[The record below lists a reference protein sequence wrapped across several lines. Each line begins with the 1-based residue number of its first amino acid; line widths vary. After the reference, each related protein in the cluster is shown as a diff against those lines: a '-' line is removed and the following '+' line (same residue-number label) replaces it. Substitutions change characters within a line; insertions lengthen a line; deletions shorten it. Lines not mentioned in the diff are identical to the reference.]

1 MSEGDAWL
9 HKSVYDVSLLL
20 RETSA
25 SAGAADGNRPVHAAE
40 QMVRRFC
47 TKELRGVPG
56 GVGDVEEYIANAALD
71 LVIMGVWS
79 LVAAQVDEKGLPV
92 CLLLPLWSLTDGE
105 RWADRRNVMMVTPA
119 SGLQAL
125 QIHHLQIQ
133 Y

>member
-9 HKSVYDVSLLL
+9 LKSVYDISLLL
-20 RETSA
+20 RDTSTI
-25 SAGAADGNRPVHAAE
+25 SDSPKSDTSKPVYQAE

-79 LVAAQVDEKGLPV
+79 LVAGQVDEKPLPV
-92 CLLLPLWSLTDGE
+92 
-105 RWADRRNVMMVTPA
+105 RV
-119 SGLQAL
+119 
-125 QIHHLQIQ
+125 
-133 Y
+133 

>member
-9 HKSVYDVSLLL
+9 LKSVYDISLLL
-20 RETSA
+20 RDTSSTSTSA
-25 SAGAADGNRPVHAAE
+25 SPTSDASKPVHQAE

-79 LVAAQVDEKGLPV
+79 LVAGQVDEKPLPV
-92 CLLLPLWSLTDGE
+92 
-105 RWADRRNVMMVTPA
+105 RV
-119 SGLQAL
+119 
-125 QIHHLQIQ
+125 
-133 Y
+133 